1 MSDPTVTT
9 TTTAAPIWEVVSAEE
24 TAIARRVED
33 SFLRRME
40 SIENAE
46 VLFERRTLL
55 LESAHRVA
63 IRRTR
68 PEDWV
73 LFKDRS
79 GAETAM
85 LTASGADL
93 VADVFGIQIANI
105 RPLDTRGV
113 FSPEKEPNP
122 GKPGT
127 YTLRAWCDARSSMT
141 GREVLSLEA
150 SRRSDEDFTGR
161 SVDADGAL
169 VTRGVGALESDLRAA
184 VQTLLRTK
192 AVRVLCGM
200 TRVPVSDLAAAWK
213 DTPKDVSKCRRGS
226 GYGSGQQRTAET
238 VAEEGVPAKAEA
250 LWKRILQA
258 VGGDIDAA
266 GQVLREIT
274 AYPAGENSKTGKKW
288 NAFAGVKSYS
298 ELTTS
303 RYVENAERKLKEH
316 PLFNRAEREPGE

>member
-1 MSDPTVTT
+1 MSEPI
-9 TTTAAPIWEVVSAEE
+9 TTTATPAPVWEVLSAEE
-24 TAIARRVED
+24 TALARRVED

-46 VLFERRTLL
+46 VLFEKRTLL
-55 LESAHRVA
+55 LESAHRIA
-63 IRRTR
+63 LRRTR

-105 RPLDTRGV
+105 RPLDHRGV
-113 FSPEKEPNP
+113 FSPEKEPIP
-122 GKPGT
+122 GKTGT
-127 YTLRAWCDARSSMT
+127 YTLRAWCDARSNMT

-161 SVDADGAL
+161 SVDSDGAL

-200 TRVPVSDLAAAWK
+200 TRVPVSDLADAWK
-213 DTPKDVSKCRRGS
+213 GTSKDVSKCRRGS
-226 GYGSGQQRTAET
+226 GYGSGQQRVAEN
-238 VAEEGVPAKAEA
+238 VAEEGVTAKAEA

-258 VGGDIDAA
+258 VGGDVEAA

-274 AYPAGENSKTGKKW
+274 SYPAYTRKSDGKAM
-288 NAFAGVKSYS
+288 NGFAGVKSYS

-303 RYVENAERKLKEH
+303 KHVENATRKLESH
-316 PLFNRAEREPGE
+316 PLFNHAEREPGE